1 MIHARKPLADAR
13 GVSLPAPPSPALAE
27 LLGLSPRATR
37 PAPAPAPVN
46 VPQTLHP
53 GAVAALDLLRQHRLL
68 DRAGLRA
75 RAGLGDDDVERVFS
89 ALLALSRCGLARR
102 DQQGPRGAV
111 CYAITPAG
119 DDWAPRDSSQRVA
132 EVTDADFLAAVAALH
147 REQLHPARHSML
159 PGTRG
164 KPASATS
171 VSAHLG
177 LGINPPTGL
186 RDAVR
191 DRLRALAAKGRLIEL
206 ARDRADGVKYY
217 FYPAGIR

>member
-1 MIHARKPLADAR
+1 MIHDPRPLADAR
-13 GVSLPAPPSPALAE
+13 GVSLAAPPSRALAD
-27 LLGLSPRATR
+27 LLGLRPRAPR
-37 PAPAPAPVN
+37 PAPEPAPVRI
-46 VPQTLHP
+46 PQTLHP
-53 GAVAALDLLRQHRLL
+53 GAVIALDLLRQHRVL

-75 RAGLGDDDVERVFS
+75 RAGLGDAEVERVFG
-89 ALLALSRCGLARR
+89 ALLALSRCGLAVR
-102 DQQGPRGAV
+102 DQTGPRGAV

-119 DDWAPRDSSQRVA
+119 DDWKPRDGADRVT
-132 EVTDADFLAAVAALH
+132 EVTDADFLAAVAVLH
-147 REQLHPARHSML
+147 QEQLHPARHSML

-191 DRLRALAAKGRLIEL
+191 DRLRALAADGRLIEL
-206 ARDRADGVKYY
+206 ARERADGVKYY